1 LTIKTSGSRRPK
13 THTDPDPQNAT
24 LPKTQGIGSLN
35 AVKSLVRIRTMNA
48 QCLTTPH
55 LVLEEVE
62 EELPVIEGAS
72 GVPSSI
78 ADIICKEW
86 DLVLN

>member
-1 LTIKTSGSRRPK
+1 
-13 THTDPDPQNAT
+13 
-24 LPKTQGIGSLN
+24 
-35 AVKSLVRIRTMNA
+35 M

-78 ADIICKEW
+78 ADITSKEW
-86 DLVLN
+86 DLVFPENNSQ